1 MKDLL
6 IDLDNTVY
14 EESSQIFSQ
23 IDKKMKSYIS
33 KTLKVSQQDAY
44 SIQKK

>member
-23 IDKKMKSYIS
+23 IDEKMKA
-33 KTLKVSQQDAY
+33 LFLQH
-44 SIQKK
+44 

>member
-23 IDKKMKSYIS
+23 IDVLNKDFTRTNS
-33 KTLKVSQQDAY
+33 DANNTPL
-44 SIQKK
+44 SFLPIV